1 MADLTATLLACQ
13 NPDPNIRSQAETA
26 LATFENSSY
35 AEFLHALASELQ
47 AESKDPNVRQ
57 LAGLHF
63 KNLLT
68 AKDEALL
75 LARTGKYKAIPPEQR
90 AAIKKLV
97 LETLRSGA
105 KVARHTAAQACSE
118 VAFIE
123 LPHNEWPEFL
133 PFFMEHVTSA
143 DTPVEVKVSI
153 LECLGFTCERLAAGE
168 DISQDLTDKMLTT
181 IVDGIRSDRP
191 DSLRLAAA
199 TALRNSLLFTRG
211 NMERPNER
219 NVIMS
224 TICEGTQALCPR
236 VRAASFECI
245 VQIAF
250 QYYDKLKDYMQ
261 AMFQISFATI
271 KNDEEIVALQAMEF
285 WSTLCEEEME
295 IMDEVLDAQ
304 ERNVA
309 PERECV
315 RYVHAALEHLIPLLV
330 EILTRQDEDADAEE
344 DTWNLS
350 MAGATCLS
358 LVANTVEDAVVTCVM
373 PFVQTNIRN
382 ENWRYREAS
391 IMAFGSILEGPSV
404 ESIGGYVNQSI
415 PVLLECLADEN
426 VMVKDSTAWALG
438 RICEHHVRAIPTE
451 SFPMLVQGL
460 MSVLTKDSARVS
472 SQACFA
478 LHNLAAAFSGDET
491 AATTGTNALSP
502 YIPKLLQT
510 LMQTADREDS
520 DECNLRTSAFEA
532 LNVLI
537 QYSAPDC
544 KPILLQL
551 LPAINDRLCA
561 TFSFPVLTNDDRER
575 KEVLQGFL
583 CGVIQVISMKCEK
596 ADMMQFADGIMQN
609 LLQVLQAKKAT
620 AHEEAFLVIGSIAD
634 KMEQDFEKYMTAL
647 GPFLMMGLSNFE
659 AYQVCTVAVGL
670 IGDIARAI
678 EINLA
683 PYCDDIMSALLQSLQ
698 NQSLHRSV
706 KPPVLSCF
714 GDIAL
719 AIGARYEPYLQVS
732 LVMLMQA
739 SQTRAPEN
747 DDELVDYVNTLRE
760 GILEAYTGIIQGLKE
775 GGRVEIILP
784 YVEGIMGF
792 LEMLS
797 NDGNH
802 DLSVLGR
809 AIGLIGDVSS
819 SLGVRVK
826 DYLSR
831 PFIQALLQEGQSCG
845 DEMIV
850 ATVNWASAVVRE
862 VLGGTQM

>member
-1 MADLTATLLACQ
+1 
-13 NPDPNIRSQAETA
+13 
-26 LATFENSSY
+26 
-35 AEFLHALASELQ
+35 
-47 AESKDPNVRQ
+47 
-57 LAGLHF
+57 
-63 KNLLT
+63 
-68 AKDEALL
+68 
-75 LARTGKYKAIPPEQR
+75 
-90 AAIKKLV
+90 
-97 LETLRSGA
+97 
-105 KVARHTAAQACSE
+105 
-118 VAFIE
+118 
-123 LPHNEWPEFL
+123 
-133 PFFMEHVTSA
+133 
-143 DTPVEVKVSI
+143 
-153 LECLGFTCERLAAGE
+153 
-168 DISQDLTDKMLTT
+168 
-181 IVDGIRSDRP
+181 
-191 DSLRLAAA
+191 
-199 TALRNSLLFTRG
+199 
-211 NMERPNER
+211 
-219 NVIMS
+219 MS

-747 DDELVDYVNTLRE
+747 DDELVDYVNTLRD